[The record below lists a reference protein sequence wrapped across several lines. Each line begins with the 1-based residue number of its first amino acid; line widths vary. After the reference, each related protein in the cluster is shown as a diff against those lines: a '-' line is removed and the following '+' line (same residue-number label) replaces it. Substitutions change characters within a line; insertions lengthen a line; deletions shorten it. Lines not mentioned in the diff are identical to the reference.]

1 MNILKNYL
9 MPSNKNAYIRHRF
22 IDILLRDNDYVKT
35 KDIIDK
41 LYERHD
47 ILVGLTTINKDIRD
61 MQLELHAPIKYS
73 NKKKAYYYPEDV
85 DDIFP
90 SIELKDDELNALLF
104 YTKTLAHYKDI
115 GIFKEFTNA
124 IDKVMDAVKIE
135 SSHQKASKRITI
147 QPENFPKF
155 QGSDLIPEII
165 SGFDTNFKFI
175 FDYKKHNS
183 EEIKN
188 HIVTPILLKEYDH
201 LWYLIGKIEG
211 KKFVTIFALDRILKF
226 GLTDIEREEIPH
238 FDSDKYF
245 NHVFGISVPEGEV
258 EEVVLEFDSWRGK
271 YLISSPIHKSQQLVK
286 EENGKLIFSFKVIPF
301 HELHSKILSYGSSV
315 KVLAPDSLRLRIQE
329 ILNETLKNY

>member
-1 MNILKNYL
+1 

-35 KDIIDK
+35 NDIIDK

-47 ILVGLTTINKDIRD
+47 ISVGTTTINKDIRD
-61 MQLELHAPIKYS
+61 MQLELHAPIEYS
-73 NKKKAYYYPEDV
+73 NQKKAYYYPDDV

-90 SIELKDDELNALLF
+90 SIELMDDELTALLF

-135 SSHQKASKRITI
+135 ASQQKASKRITI

-165 SGFDTNFKFI
+165 SGFDTNFKFK
-175 FDYKKHNS
+175 FNYKKHNS
-183 EEIKN
+183 DEVKN
-188 HIVTPILLKEYDH
+188 HTVTPILLKEYDH

-211 KKFVTIFALDRILKF
+211 KSFVTIFALDRILNFEITK
-226 GLTDIEREEIPH
+226 IKREEITG

-245 NHVFGISVPEGEV
+245 NHAFGISVPDGEV
-258 EEVVLEFDSWRGK
+258 EDVILEFESWRGK
-271 YLISSPIHKSQQLVK
+271 YLLSSPIHKSQRLLE
-286 EENGKLIFSFKVIPF
+286 EENGKMIFSFKVIPF
-301 HELHSKILSYGSSV
+301 HELHSKILSYGSAV
-315 KVLAPDSLRLRIQE
+315 KVLEPESLRLKIQE
-329 ILNETLKNY
+329 VLQETLKKY

>member
-1 MNILKNYL
+1 

-35 KDIIDK
+35 NDIIDK

-47 ILVGLTTINKDIRD
+47 ISVGTTTINKDIRD
-61 MQLELHAPIKYS
+61 MQLELHAPIEYS
-73 NKKKAYYYPEDV
+73 NQKKAYYYPDDV

-104 YTKTLAHYKDI
+104 YTRTLAHYKDI

-124 IDKVMDAVKIE
+124 IDKVLDAVKIE
-135 SSHQKASKRITI
+135 ASQQKASNRITI

-155 QGSDLIPEII
+155 HGSDLIPEII
-165 SGFDTNFKFI
+165 SGFDTNFKFK
-175 FDYKKHNS
+175 FDYKKHDS
-183 EEIKN
+183 EEIKT
-188 HIVTPILLKEYDH
+188 HTVTPILLKEYDH

-211 KKFVTIFALDRILKF
+211 KKFVTIFALDRIRNF
-226 GLTDIEREEIPH
+226 GLTEIKCEEITE
-238 FDSDKYF
+238 FDSNKYF
-245 NHVFGISVPEGEV
+245 NHAFGISVPDGEIK
-258 EEVVLEFDSWRGK
+258 EVLLEFESWRGN

-286 EENGKLIFSFKVIPF
+286 EEKDKLIFSFKVIPF

-315 KVLAPDSLRLRIQE
+315 KVLEPESLRLKIKE
-329 ILNETLKNY
+329 ILNNTLKNY

>member
-1 MNILKNYL
+1 
-9 MPSNKNAYIRHRF
+9 MPSNKNAYVRHRF
-22 IDILLRDNDYVKT
+22 IDSLLRNNDYVKT
-35 KDIIDK
+35 NEIIDK

-47 ILVGLTTINKDIRD
+47 ISVGTTTINKDIRD
-61 MQLELHAPIKYS
+61 MRMELHAPIEYS
-73 NKKKAYYYPEDV
+73 NQEKAYYYPDDV

-124 IDKVMDAVKIE
+124 IDKVLDAVKIE
-135 SSHQKASKRITI
+135 ASQQKASKRIII

-165 SGFDTNFKFI
+165 SGFDTNLKFQFK
-175 FDYKKHNS
+175 YLKHNS
-183 EEIKN
+183 DEIKK
-188 HIVTPILLKEYDH
+188 HKVTPILLKEYDH

-211 KKFVTIFALDRILKF
+211 KEYVTIFALDRIF
-226 GLTDIEREEIPH
+226 NFMLTEIICEEIID

-245 NHVFGISVPEGEV
+245 NHAFGISVPEGEV
-258 EEVVLEFDSWRGK
+258 EEVVLQFDSWRGK

-286 EENGKLIFSFKVIPF
+286 EENDKMIFTFKVIPF

-315 KVLAPDSLRLRIQE
+315 KVLQPESLRLNIQE
-329 ILNETLKNY
+329 ILKITLNNY

>member
-1 MNILKNYL
+1 
-9 MPSNKNAYIRHRF
+9 MPSNKNAYVRHRF
-22 IDILLRDNDYVKT
+22 IDSLLRNNDYVKT
-35 KDIIDK
+35 NEIIDK

-47 ILVGLTTINKDIRD
+47 ISVGTTTINKDIRD
-61 MQLELHAPIKYS
+61 MQMELHAPIEYS
-73 NKKKAYYYPEDV
+73 NQEKAYYYPDDV

-104 YTKTLAHYKDI
+104 YTKTLAHYKEI

-124 IDKVMDAVKIE
+124 IDKVLDAVKIE
-135 SSHQKASKRITI
+135 ASQQKASKRIII

-165 SGFDTNFKFI
+165 SGFDTNLKFQFK
-175 FDYKKHNS
+175 YQKHNS
-183 EEIKN
+183 DEIKE
-188 HIVTPILLKEYDH
+188 HKLTPILLKEYDH

-211 KKFVTIFALDRILKF
+211 KEYVTIFALDRIF
-226 GLTDIEREEIPH
+226 NFMLTEIICEEITD

-245 NHVFGISVPEGEV
+245 NHAFGISVPEGEV
-258 EEVVLEFDSWRGK
+258 EEVVLQFDSWRGK

-286 EENGKLIFSFKVIPF
+286 EENDKMIFTFKVIPF

-315 KVLAPDSLRLRIQE
+315 KVLQPESLRLNIQE
-329 ILNETLKNY
+329 ILKITLNNY